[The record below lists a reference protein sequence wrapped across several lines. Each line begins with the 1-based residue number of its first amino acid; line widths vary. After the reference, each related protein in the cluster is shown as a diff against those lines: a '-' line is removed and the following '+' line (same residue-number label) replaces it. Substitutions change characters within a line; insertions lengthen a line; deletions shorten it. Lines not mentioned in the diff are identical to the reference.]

1 MTTKRIEGWK
11 SIAGYLGRDRSTVIR
26 WARERGLPVHALPGG
41 KSRSVYALHHELD
54 AWASGQANRPSD
66 PADAIASAIPD
77 DVPAIPASTVP
88 APASAPAPGTGDT
101 AAAADAPRRW
111 RRQIAAA
118 ALLVL
123 VGGGA
128 LTVGV
133 TRHTTPAEAAILDR
147 ATMARYVAARD
158 DIATRAA
165 ARLDAAIRTLSAIAR
180 DHPGH
185 AGTHE
190 AMAEAWL
197 LAREFGSAPDAIAI
211 PRARRAAALAG
222 RIDPDSVVAD
232 RVEGVIAYWWDRDPV
247 RAGTLF
253 RRAIGHDPQDALA
266 HLWYANILADNGEHA
281 AAAREFD
288 AARLLAPGAPWL
300 LADYGWGLW
309 SAGRTVEAQILLT
322 GLAAEQPRLASVQD
336 CLSVTALARGD
347 LPGYVHHLRMR
358 VRLRGEPELAAYA
371 TALDRTVAVDATVGR
386 GHGAAYALML
396 SRAISYTQNAER
408 PDHSWPA
415 FVASIA
421 GDRAQLLAILHDAR
435 TRDERWGAAGYV
447 HRIRQR
453 WANDGMIVAALDML
467 AQPRIESA

>member
-1 MTTKRIEGWK
+1 MTAKRIEGWK
-11 SIAGYLGRDRSTVIR
+11 CIAGYLGRDRSTVIR

-41 KSRSVYALHHELD
+41 KSRSVYALQHELD
-54 AWASGQANRPSD
+54 AWASGQASGLPD
-66 PADAIASAIPD
+66 PADAVAPTMPDDAPSITPSAI
-77 DVPAIPASTVP
+77 P
-88 APASAPAPGTGDT
+88 APASRTSN
-101 AAAADAPRRW
+101 AAVSAHAPRRW
-111 RRQIAAA
+111 RRRLAAA
-118 ALLVL
+118 AVTLL

-133 TRHTTPAEAAILDR
+133 TRHTAPAEAASLDR

-165 ARLDAAIRTLSAIAR
+165 PRLDTAIRTLSVIAG

-190 AMAEAWL
+190 ALAEAWL
-197 LAREFGSAPDAIAI
+197 LAPEFGSAPDAIAI
-211 PRARRAAALAG
+211 PRARRAAAVAG
-222 RIDPDSVVAD
+222 RIDPNSVVAD

-253 RRAIGHDPQDALA
+253 RRAVGHGPQDALA
-266 HLWYANILADNGEHA
+266 HLWYANILADNGEHT

-288 AARLLAPGAPWL
+288 AARLLSPGAPWL

-309 SAGRTVEAQILLT
+309 SAGRTAEAQALLT

-336 CLSVTALARGD
+336 CLSVTALAHGD

-371 TALDRTVAVDATVGR
+371 TALDRTMAVDAAAGR

-396 SRAISYTQNAER
+396 TRAVSYTQNAER

-415 FVASIA
+415 FVASVA

-435 TRDERWGAAGYV
+435 AREERWGAAGYV

-453 WANDGMIVAALDML
+453 WAKDGMIVATLDTL
-467 AQPRIESA
+467 AQPRIEPEPG